1 VSAGIDAA
9 ILLVEDDDN
18 DVAVALRAFRRAEL
32 GDAVQVVRDGQ
43 AALEVLGLDH
53 RGEPDGDAG
62 HEGPE
67 VIFLDL
73 KMPRVDGWEVLRR
86 LREADHTRH
95 IPVVAISSSGRDGDI
110 RDCYELGANSF
121 IVKHFEPRKPGAYLV
136 EAARYW
142 LHLNRAPQGDGE

>member
-1 VSAGIDAA
+1 VSAGADAA

-18 DVAVALRAFRRAEL
+18 DVAVALRAFRRADL

-53 RGEPDGDAG
+53 RDGPDGHGEAD
-62 HEGPE
+62 GPE

-86 LREADHTRH
+86 LREADHTRY

-110 RDCYELGANSF
+110 RDCYALGANSF
-121 IVKHFEPRKPGAYLV
+121 IVKHFESREPGAYLV

-142 LHLNRAPQGDGE
+142 LHLNRAPEGDGE